1 MEYVLLGALLVG
13 VLLFLAGW
21 LAVVIK
27 GFQRHAV
34 TRVFAL
40 IPVLNV
46 VTLPSLWHRVS
57 GWVMVGFVGFLL
69 AIGAWL
75 GGAPTQLQQQAK
87 RFGLGIGAPP
97 AAVAVTANTPAPS
110 VKPTVATASNALTTT
125 ALSLPP
131 AQPQTAAPVNNTTV
145 PVQSTP
151 PTAVPVAQTPETASS
166 AIQAQALPSKALYHM
181 VFEALPLDKVGDN
194 TGSYL
199 RIVQKDG
206 KRREGKL
213 QNVTNTEITVEEREE
228 GGVKSQTFKLNE
240 LREVFILR
248 NQQNQ
253 E

>member
-34 TRVFAL
+34 TGVFAL

-75 GGAPTQLQQQAK
+75 GGAPTQLQQQAQ
-87 RFGLGIGAPP
+87 RFGLGISAPP
-97 AAVAVTANTPAPS
+97 AAVAVVANTPAPS
-110 VKPTVATASNALTTT
+110 VKPTTATASNALTTT

-151 PTAVPVAQTPETASS
+151 STAAPVAQTPETASS
-166 AIQAQALPSKALYHM
+166 AIQAQALPSKAL
-181 VFEALPLDKVGDN
+181 
-194 TGSYL
+194 
-199 RIVQKDG
+199 
-206 KRREGKL
+206 
-213 QNVTNTEITVEEREE
+213 
-228 GGVKSQTFKLNE
+228 
-240 LREVFILR
+240 
-248 NQQNQ
+248 
-253 E
+253 